1 MKYLKFIDCSG
12 QSLLLAGGLVAV
24 GLTLFS
30 PGWFILILYLQLVLG
45 PWQII
50 SAIVHLL
57 TRHPN
62 RRAILYYLQATAVY
76 FLVGWGWVVFMDAFP
91 VHRMI
96 IMTYLTVI
104 PGGLALYLYRLLW
117 ADYLRGYRPSGK
129 FLRHLQF

>member
-1 MKYLKFIDCSG
+1 M
-12 QSLLLAGGLVAV
+12 
-24 GLTLFS
+24 
-30 PGWFILILYLQLVLG
+30 VLG

-76 FLVGWGWVVFMDAFP
+76 FLVGWGWVVFMDALP
-91 VHRMI
+91 VHRIVLMA
-96 IMTYLTVI
+96 YLTVI
-104 PGGLALYLYRLLW
+104 PWGLAFYYYRLLSI
-117 ADYLRGYRPSGK
+117 DYIRGHRPSGK